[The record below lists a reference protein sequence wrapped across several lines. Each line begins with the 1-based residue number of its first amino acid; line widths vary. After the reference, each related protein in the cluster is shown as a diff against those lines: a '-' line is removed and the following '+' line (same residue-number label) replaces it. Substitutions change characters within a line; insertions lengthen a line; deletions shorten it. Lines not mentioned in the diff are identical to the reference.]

1 MTHIGPSDGAITR
14 FWVAETPPKL
24 FVHNFENRKKEEAE
38 HFDVQK
44 PLTIETADKERI
56 GKVETG
62 HHKMKVSAVYNIRN
76 FKFIDW
82 VQIASMVS
90 AIPYFHFQILNVLFL
105 SYLNF
110 MFNFQFH
117 K

>member
-1 MTHIGPSDGAITR
+1 M
-14 FWVAETPPKL
+14 AESPPKL

-62 HHKMKVSAVYNIRN
+62 HHKMKVSAVFNIKN
-76 FKFIDW
+76 FKFID
-82 VQIASMVS
+82 
-90 AIPYFHFQILNVLFL
+90 
-105 SYLNF
+105 
-110 MFNFQFH
+110 
-117 K
+117 